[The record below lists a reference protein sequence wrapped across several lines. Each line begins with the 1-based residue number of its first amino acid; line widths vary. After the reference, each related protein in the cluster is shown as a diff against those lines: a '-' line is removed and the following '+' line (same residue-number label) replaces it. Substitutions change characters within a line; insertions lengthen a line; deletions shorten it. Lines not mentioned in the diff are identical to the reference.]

1 MEDVDLHFVGGEL
14 DERVGQSLDGAVD
27 VALDDDVE
35 LAEVADGTAA
45 ADVLEGEHLGCAQ
58 TLFASELLALVGYL
72 ACLLLRLHDVECVA
86 GGRSAVETEDE
97 GGHGRTGL
105 PDALVTLVEHG
116 LDLAEVVAGQDDV
129 AHAERTVLHQD
140 VGHVAAA
147 FVERRLYDG
156 AHGAACGVGAE
167 FEHLGFEKHFLHQ
180 FLHTDA
186 LLGGDVLAL
195 VLAAPVLDEVVHGGE
210 LFLDFVRICVG
221 LVYLVDGKDDGH
233 AGSRS
238 MVDGLDGLRHDAVV
252 GGHDD
257 DDDVGHLGA
266 ACTHGGE
273 RFVTRGVEEGDVT
286 SVGELDVVRAD
297 VLGDAAGLAC
307 DDVGLA
313 DVVKERGFTVVDVA
327 HDGHDGRTADEVF
340 LAVLF
345 LMDGVG
351 HLGGDEFGGESE
363 FLGHDVDG
371 LGVKALVDGHHHA
384 DVHTGGDDAV
394 HGHVH
399 HHGQFVGR
407 HEFGDFQ
414 YAAFGFFGLHVL
426 ALAVGIGLA
435 LLLAPAYAFLEALVL
450 RCEACEGL
458 LHLLLYVFFVHFWS
472 DGLTLWLALTV
483 AAAVAPTVA
492 AFASSSVVTATAVV
506 ATVVA
511 ASVVGAFAITALT
524 AAIALVGAS
533 GVACSA
539 AYLLDVD
546 LLLAGYAAALLAV
559 GVAALSGLSGTLAAA
574 VVLTLLLGTGILVEG
589 VEVNLAYDIDGRRRT
604 AALEGEDFLFARR
617 CRGLSLGSF
626 GSFGC
631 GFGLR
636 SLGGFRRGLLHCGRR
651 RPGSLGSRSLGC
663 FGGLGCGFLHCG
675 RRRLGCFGSRSFG
688 CFGSLGSSFCL
699 RCLGGFGSGLGSFG
713 RGLCLRC
720 LGSLG
725 SGLCLGR
732 FGTAHYGIA
741 IDIEF
746 EFAEYARSTGRIGR
760 LIFSL
765 RGCGRL
771 DTALLPLGRN
781 LCRTLLEVLVAL
793 EFAHQQIHDV
803 LFNTGVGTLFNIY
816 VALAKKLYHRVYR
829 DIEVFRYFAYFRFR
843 HWVFF
848 VFLES

>member
-1 MEDVDLHFVGGEL
+1 
-14 DERVGQSLDGAVD
+14 
-27 VALDDDVE
+27 
-35 LAEVADGTAA
+35 
-45 ADVLEGEHLGCAQ
+45 
-58 TLFASELLALVGYL
+58 
-72 ACLLLRLHDVECVA
+72 
-86 GGRSAVETEDE
+86 
-97 GGHGRTGL
+97 
-105 PDALVTLVEHG
+105 
-116 LDLAEVVAGQDDV
+116 
-129 AHAERTVLHQD
+129 
-140 VGHVAAA
+140 
-147 FVERRLYDG
+147 
-156 AHGAACGVGAE
+156 
-167 FEHLGFEKHFLHQ
+167 
-180 FLHTDA
+180 
-186 LLGGDVLAL
+186 
-195 VLAAPVLDEVVHGGE
+195 
-210 LFLDFVRICVG
+210 
-221 LVYLVDGKDDGH
+221 
-233 AGSRS
+233 

-273 RFVTRGVEEGDVT
+273 RFVTRGVEEGDVA

-313 DVVKERGFTVVDVA
+313 DVVKERGLAVVDVA

-345 LMDGVG
+345 LMYGVG

-371 LGVKALVDGHHHA
+371 LCVKALVDGHHHA

-394 HGHVH
+394 DGHVH

-435 LLLAPAYAFLEALVL
+435 LLLAPAYAFLETLVL

-458 LHLLLYVFFVHFWS
+458 LHLLLYVFFVHFGS
-472 DGLTLWLALTV
+472 DGLTLGLALTV
-483 AAAVAPTVA
+483 AAVVAPTVA

-506 ATVVA
+506 TAVVA

-524 AAIALVGAS
+524 AAIALVGAA
-533 GVACSA
+533 GVACGT

-559 GVAALSGLSGTLAAA
+559 GVSALTGLSRTLSAAA
-574 VVLTLLLGTGILVEG
+574 VVLTLLLGTSVLVEG
-589 VEVNLAYDIDGRRRT
+589 VEVDLAYDIDGRRGT

-617 CRGLSLGSF
+617 CRRLSLGSF
-626 GSFGC
+626 WSFGS
-631 GFGLR
+631 GFGRR
-636 SLGGFRRGLLHCGRR
+636 SLGSLGRGLLHCGRR
-651 RPGSLGSRSLGC
+651 RLGSLGCRSLGGFGGFGRSLCLRSLRRRLGRLGRRSLGSFGCLGCSLC
-663 FGGLGCGFLHCG
+663 FG
-675 RRRLGCFGSRSFG
+675 RLGCFGSGLGSLGGCGGFLSRLCCRSFG
-688 CFGSLGSSFCL
+688 T
-699 RCLGGFGSGLGSFG
+699 G
-713 RGLCLRC
+713 RGR

-725 SGLCLGR
+725 S
-732 FGTAHYGIA
+732 FGTAHYGVA
-741 IDIEF
+741 VGIEF
-746 EFAEYARSTGRIGR
+746 EFTEYARSTGRIGR

-771 DTALLPLGRN
+771 DTALLALGRN

-816 VALAKKLYHRVYR
+816 VAFAKKLYHRVYR